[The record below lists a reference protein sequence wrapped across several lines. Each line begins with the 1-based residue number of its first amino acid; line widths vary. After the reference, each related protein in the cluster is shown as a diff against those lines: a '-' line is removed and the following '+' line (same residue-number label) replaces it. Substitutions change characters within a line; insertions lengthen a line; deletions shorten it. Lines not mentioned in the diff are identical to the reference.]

1 MTDRRALIALAA
13 AVLLS
18 CGSVAARGID
28 HDEVLELRRSGT
40 LLAFEKVVAL
50 ISGRYPDSQIL
61 DVELE
66 DEDGIY
72 LYEIEILTSDK
83 RIRELEIDART
94 GAILEDELD
103 D

>member
-1 MTDRRALIALAA
+1 MTDRRAIAALAA
-13 AVLLS
+13 AALLI
-18 CGSVAARGID
+18 CGSVVARGID

-50 ISGRYPDSQIL
+50 ISERYPDSQIL

-66 DEDGIY
+66 DENGTY
-72 LYEIEILTSDK
+72 LYEIEILTTDN
-83 RIRELEIDART
+83 RVRELEIDARNGT
-94 GAILEDELD
+94 FLEDELD